1 MTYSEEIKKIRQKCF
16 LSQEAF
22 GRELGVSFSSI
33 NRWESGKT
41 KPNMSAMKKIKE
53 FCEAQ
58 GIDFCTLEAEWTYK
72 YEGRLK
78 RMAIKHKVTINV
90 TDENGNNVK
99 ILRGGQL
106 TLPQKIIKFLFGDYR
121 QVFLL
126 DPGQSVQSVDVKEIK
141 EGGSTDGKDE

>member
-1 MTYSEEIKKIRQKCF
+1 
-16 LSQEAF
+16 
-22 GRELGVSFSSI
+22 
-33 NRWESGKT
+33 
-41 KPNMSAMKKIKE
+41 
-53 FCEAQ
+53 
-58 GIDFCTLEAEWTYK
+58 
-72 YEGRLK
+72 
-78 RMAIKHKVTINV
+78 MAIKHKVTINV

-126 DPGQSVQSVDVKEIK
+126 DPGHSVQSVDVKEIK